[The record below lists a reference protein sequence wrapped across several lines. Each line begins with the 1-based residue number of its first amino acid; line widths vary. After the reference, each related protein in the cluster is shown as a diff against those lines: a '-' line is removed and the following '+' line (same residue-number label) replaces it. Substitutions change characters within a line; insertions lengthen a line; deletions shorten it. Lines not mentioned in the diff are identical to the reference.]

1 MKTLK
6 SHRYLVR
13 ALASAVALAA
23 LTTCFLP
30 KAMAGDFT
38 YITNSSTITITGYS
52 GSGGTVTIPSNVDG
66 VPVTGIGANVFAAN
80 AAINK
85 VIIPAG
91 VTNIG
96 DGAFLNCPNLTSATV
111 PGNVNYD
118 SNLTGFYFFQVV
130 FGQSPITNLTIAAG
144 SPFITHDAFF
154 GATHLT
160 SITIPNSVQTI
171 GPQAFFQCSSL
182 GSITIPDSVS
192 NLGYNL
198 FGFCTNLT
206 GATLGSGIT
215 ALDSTFRDCHRLAS
229 LTIPNTVT
237 TIGGSVFQNCYN
249 LTNVVIPSSVTSIG
263 SSAFSFCT
271 NLPNIAIPNAVTT
284 IGATAFSGCSRLTDI
299 VIPSGVTRIEVNLF
313 ASCTGLT
320 HITLPNAVTNIGAN
334 AFYACS
340 SLPRVVIPAGVTRI
354 EANTFAYCSRL
365 ANVLIPAGVTN
376 IGNLAFW
383 NCTSLPQITIP
394 DSVTNL
400 GTDVCANCSSLTN
413 VTLSGNFPYSFV
425 TAFGPSVLTGVTIS
439 DTSTFIKDNAFYQVP
454 NLTRV
459 TIPGSV
465 TNTGYYTFSEC
476 PNLTDLTLG
485 DGVATIGTSSF
496 TLCPNLRNFT
506 LPASV
511 KTVEPLAF
519 YGCNGLTSVTIPS
532 TVTNLGS
539 SVFSHCGNLT
549 NATVGSGTTALDHTF
564 ESCVNLAS
572 ITLPNSL
579 TTIGS
584 SAFSGCRKL
593 TSINIPSSVTSIG
606 GSAFIGCWGL
616 SKVIIPKAVTTIG
629 SSAFSGCF
637 GLTQIYFAGNAPTP
651 DTDLTVFNYST
662 SALVAYYLPGTT
674 GWKST
679 FDGVPTA
686 LWNPQ
691 AVAFHASGGQFSF
704 NLTGPNNEIIV
715 VEACTNLANPV
726 WVPVTTNFLANG
738 LSAFSDPNWG
748 AYRSRFYRCIP
759 STVTALTV
767 FNSDFSWPL
776 LPRGTFYKYNPG
788 TDVAQTWTFVG
799 NSGLANDLGDPN
811 SSFGVTN
818 AFAEQYAFLQLTGAA
833 TPGAISQPVDIIQAG
848 NYSLS
853 FLAAG
858 RYPNYGN
865 LNYRVQIT
873 PNAGGADV
881 LIVTNSVTS
890 GSSFTSKMHQFAI
903 ATPGRY
909 TIKFTA
915 VSGFGPYEDNSA
927 FITHVALSS
936 SP

>member
-1 MKTLK
+1 
-6 SHRYLVR
+6 
-13 ALASAVALAA
+13 
-23 LTTCFLP
+23 
-30 KAMAGDFT
+30 
-38 YITNSSTITITGYS
+38 
-52 GSGGTVTIPSNVDG
+52 
-66 VPVTGIGANVFAAN
+66 
-80 AAINK
+80 
-85 VIIPAG
+85 
-91 VTNIG
+91 
-96 DGAFLNCPNLTSATV
+96 
-111 PGNVNYD
+111 
-118 SNLTGFYFFQVV
+118 
-130 FGQSPITNLTIAAG
+130 
-144 SPFITHDAFF
+144 
-154 GATHLT
+154 
-160 SITIPNSVQTI
+160 
-171 GPQAFFQCSSL
+171 
-182 GSITIPDSVS
+182 
-192 NLGYNL
+192 
-198 FGFCTNLT
+198 
-206 GATLGSGIT
+206 
-215 ALDSTFRDCHRLAS
+215 
-229 LTIPNTVT
+229 
-237 TIGGSVFQNCYN
+237 
-249 LTNVVIPSSVTSIG
+249 
-263 SSAFSFCT
+263 
-271 NLPNIAIPNAVTT
+271 
-284 IGATAFSGCSRLTDI
+284 

-320 HITLPNAVTNIGAN
+320 HITLPNAATNIGAN
-334 AFYACS
+334 AFYACY

-354 EANTFAYCSRL
+354 EANAFAYCSSLADVLIPSGVTHIGNLAFRDCTRL
-365 ANVLIPAGVTN
+365 PEVLIPAGVTSIGANAFQYCASLTNVLIPAGVTH

-400 GTDVCANCSSLTN
+400 GNDVCANCSSLTN

-459 TIPGSV
+459 TISGSV
-465 TNTGYYTFSEC
+465 TNTGYYTFFEC
-476 PNLTDLTLG
+476 QNLTDLALG
-485 DGVATIGTSSF
+485 DGVATIGTASF
-496 TLCPNLRNFT
+496 ALCPNLRNFT

-539 SVFSHCGNLT
+539 SAFSQCGNLT

-584 SAFSGCRKL
+584 SAFSGCRNL
-593 TSINIPSSVTSIG
+593 ASINIPGSVTSIG
-606 GSAFIGCWGL
+606 GSAFIGCWSL

-651 DTDLTVFNYST
+651 DSDLTVFNYST

-691 AVAFHASGGQFSF
+691 AVALHASGGQLSF

-715 VEACTNLANPV
+715 VEACTNLASPV

-748 AYRSRFYRCIP
+748 AFRSRFYRCIP

-788 TDVAQTWTFVG
+788 TDVGQTWTFVG

-811 SSFGVTN
+811 FSFGVTS

-858 RYPNYGN
+858 RYPDYGN

-881 LIVTNSVTS
+881 LSVTNSVTS
-890 GSSFTSKMHQFAI
+890 GSAFTSKMHQFAI

-909 TIKFTA
+909 TIMFTA
-915 VSGFGPYEDNSA
+915 VSGFGPYADNTA
-927 FITHVALSS
+927 FITQVAFSS